1 MTQTKIFK
9 LFVFLDQI
17 FMEEFFSIILGL
29 LGFGIFHLGFLYQ
42 EAWTSTAIFNIVFGI
57 KYMATAIAIFTYKN
71 KNKKNRKFSV
81 RLLGFD
87 RNLKEN
93 KKKKA

>member
-1 MTQTKIFK
+1 MTKTKTFK
-9 LFVFLDQI
+9 FLIFLDKI

-29 LGFGIFHLGFLYQ
+29 LGFGILNLGFLYQ
-42 EAWTSTAIFNIVFGI
+42 EAWTSTAIFNIAVGLD
-57 KYMATAIAIFTYKN
+57 YMATAIATFTYHT

-93 KKKKA
+93 KIKKA